1 MGSGQWAV
9 GSGLENWRVRWLENW
24 SICMFIDVYVYVY
37 VYIVWEKLC
46 GCGRG
51 WRVYVSACVCMW
63 VGKEGREGMFEEEC
77 WITS

>member
-1 MGSGQWAV
+1 
-9 GSGLENWRVRWLENW
+9 
-24 SICMFIDVYVYVY
+24 MFIDVYVYVY

-63 VGKEGREGMFEEEC
+63 VERKGKEGRNGKEGVLNKC
-77 WITS
+77 